1 MYCIACSMEEAKIN
15 LGSSYFSL
23 GRRKNNS
30 NHSIAS
36 ISFQEICFPIYT
48 KKAFLNVDINL
59 SIVSSVR
66 SRRWRNRYATD
77 VVSYIKI
84 SYSGR
89 ITKSS
94 NRQQCIRP
102 LTPHLDPQLL
112 KERDALQLVFRIS
125 HNCHLFA
132 HFYPN
137 QHLEG
142 KDGVSKKHK
151 NFLFS
156 NNPCIHICP
165 SISTIISTHYKGHA
179 KLPGYYGTRIPRA
192 FQTSEQYYRT
202 KYSGI
207 KKKSQ
212 RGTYIKG
219 HCLHHK
225 A

>member
-112 KERDALQLVFRIS
+112 KERDAL
-125 HNCHLFA
+125 
-132 HFYPN
+132 
-137 QHLEG
+137 
-142 KDGVSKKHK
+142 
-151 NFLFS
+151 
-156 NNPCIHICP
+156 
-165 SISTIISTHYKGHA
+165 
-179 KLPGYYGTRIPRA
+179 
-192 FQTSEQYYRT
+192 
-202 KYSGI
+202 
-207 KKKSQ
+207 
-212 RGTYIKG
+212 
-219 HCLHHK
+219 
-225 A
+225 